1 MNKNNQTT
9 AIYYKPDGYSTQTKR
24 LLGRQS
30 AGEGFLKAYIQSNE
44 QETLYCHSSNDEEF
58 NHFRQLV
65 TPWLKKP
72 CNFRLISTAQPDKL
86 EQVSNLYIPGPSL
99 TDFAWQRRFYD
110 QRGYSICGVTH
121 TIASKEAISS
131 IGDLLTAP
139 IQPWDALICT
149 SNAVKIAVEKILNDW
164 GEYLGERLNSSI
176 NLDLKLPVI
185 PLGVE
190 TDKFQ
195 HNPEFRNN
203 IRQRFN
209 IAPEDIV
216 ILFVGRL
223 IFYAKGHPV
232 PMYLALEKAAK
243 KVNHQHKI
251 HLIQCGWF
259 EDDREASSF
268 QESAVKF
275 SPSINHL
282 FLDGRNPEIR
292 QQIWSSAD
300 IFISLADNIQET
312 FGLTPIEAMAAGLPV
327 IVSDWNGYKES
338 VRNEIDG
345 FRISTVIPS
354 ENNALDLASYYLSDY
369 MNYSTYIGHAS
380 LSTMIDIDECA
391 TAFVKLIDDFDLRTK
406 MGENGKQ
413 RAQDIYD
420 WQNVIKSYRELW
432 QELGEIRNIKAMSVP
447 VKKGSPFHP
456 LCDDPFNLFSHYTTE
471 YLTPE
476 TNLKLGSMCEH
487 NSLEIIRNIWVTN
500 FGSNYRLSNDIIDK
514 IILDL
519 KNNQSL
525 NVAYFIS
532 IYGRENQHLLIRTL
546 LYLLKFDI
554 LKMNN

>member
-1 MNKNNQTT
+1 MKKNNQTT
-9 AIYYKPDGYSTQTKR
+9 AIYYKPDGYNTQSKR

-44 QETLYCHSSNDEEF
+44 EETLYCYSSNDEEF
-58 NHFRQLV
+58 NHFQQSV
-65 TPWLKKP
+65 TPWLKKT
-72 CNFRLISTAQPDKL
+72 CNFQLISTAQPDKL
-86 EQVSNLYIPGPSL
+86 AEVSNLYIPGPSL
-99 TDFAWQRRFYD
+99 ADFAWQRRFYD

-131 IGDLLTAP
+131 IGNLLTAP

-176 NLDLKLPVI
+176 DLDLKLPII
-185 PLGVE
+185 PLGIE
-190 TDKFQ
+190 ADKFQ

-203 IRQRFN
+203 IRQRLN

-232 PMYLALEKAAK
+232 PMYLALEKAIK
-243 KVNHQHKI
+243 QINNKNKI

-282 FLDGRNPEIR
+282 FLDGRNSEIR

-338 VRNEIDG
+338 IRNEIDG
-345 FRISTVIPS
+345 FRISTVIPTQ
-354 ENNALDLASYYLSDY
+354 NNALDLASYYLSDH

-380 LSTMIDIDECA
+380 LATIIDIDECA
-391 TAFVKLIDDFDLRTK
+391 TAFVKLIDDSDLRAK

-413 RAQDIYD
+413 RVKDIYD
-420 WQNVIKSYRELW
+420 WQNVIKSYRALW
-432 QELGEIRNIKAMSVP
+432 QELGEIRNIKQMSVP

-471 YLTPE
+471 YFTPE
-476 TNLKLGSMCEH
+476 TNLKLGSMAD
-487 NSLEIIRNIWVTN
+487 NNFLEMIRNIWITN
-500 FGSNYRLSNDIIDK
+500 FGSNYRLSNNIIDK

-519 KNNQSL
+519 KNHQSL

-554 LKMNN
+554 LKINN